1 MSHMALSDVPGAN
14 KGIGG
19 RGAVSIAPNGR
30 RLFLASFLAMI
41 AVGMGFS
48 GRAVVLDQWGAQFSF
63 TKAELGVITG
73 FGLTGCG
80 MTLLLFSV
88 LVERWGYGVM
98 LAMTFAF
105 HMLSGVVTLLAGPAF
120 HAFGRDGAFWCLC
133 AGVTIFAVG
142 NGAAEAAV
150 NPLVAALHPLQR
162 THRLNMLH
170 AGFPGGLVLGTVIRV
185 FFPNQ
190 PWEFT
195 LLMYLVPTALYGAL
209 MLGQTFPAS
218 QARAYRSGI
227 GSMAREFLSPMLLFL
242 LLLMAMI
249 GFVELGTDSWISN
262 ITGNLLADR
271 TKGVYLLMW
280 TSSLMFLLRFVA
292 GPIVRYTTPVG
303 LLLGAA
309 CLGTAGLYLLSRAGV
324 GFDLGGAVVAATIAV
339 TVYGVGK
346 TFYWATMLGVTA
358 ERFPRGGA
366 LVIGAMGCVGNLSA
380 GLLGGPAI
388 GFMQDHFASRDLR
401 QTSYAA
407 FERYRA
413 PEENTF
419 LFFHSRGLDSSK
431 VAILS
436 DGGEQLARDLATLQ
450 RSGRRDANVERLNEW
465 WQTSGKPTLDQDR
478 GPVLRATLYGGRMA
492 LRRTALVP
500 AAMALGFLL
509 LLLHFRSIGGY
520 RQLHV
525 HGPDDTPGGGAPGEA
540 EPVLVNVSSA

>member
-1 MSHMALSDVPGAN
+1 MSHMALSDAPGAN
-14 KGIGG
+14 KGISSSG
-19 RGAVSIAPNGR
+19 RPNSS

-63 TKAELGVITG
+63 TKSELGVITG

-80 MTLLLFSV
+80 MTLLLFSA

-105 HMLSGVVTLLAGPAF
+105 HMLSGVITLMAGPAF

-133 AGVTIFAVG
+133 IGVTTFAVG

-162 THRLNMLH
+162 THRLNVLH
-170 AGFPGGLVLGTVIRV
+170 AGFPGGLVLGTLIRV

-190 PWEFT
+190 PWEVS
-195 LLMYLVPTALYGAL
+195 LMMYLLPTALYGAL
-209 MLGQTFPAS
+209 MLGQSFPAS
-218 QARAYRSGI
+218 QAKAYGSNVR
-227 GSMAREFLSPMLLFL
+227 SMAREFLSPMLLFL

-262 ITGNLLADR
+262 ITGTLLADKS
-271 TKGVYLLMW
+271 KGVYLLMW

-292 GPIVRYTTPVG
+292 GPIVRYTTPIG

-324 GFDLGGAVVAATIAV
+324 GFDVGGAVVAATIAV

-388 GFMQDHFASRDLR
+388 GFMQDHFASQDLR
-401 QTSYAA
+401 QASAASFQRYAA
-407 FERYRA
+407 R
-413 PEENTF
+413 EENTF
-419 LFFHSRGLDSSK
+419 LLFRTRGLDSSK
-431 VAILS
+431 VAVLG
-436 DGGEQLARDLATLQ
+436 DGGEQLAKDLAALQ
-450 RSGRRDANVERLNEW
+450 HSGRHDRNVEALNDW
-465 WQTSGKPTLDQDR
+465 WQSTGKPHFEQDR
-478 GPVLRATLYGGRMA
+478 APVLQATLYGGRMA

-520 RQLHV
+520 RQLHFQDE
-525 HGPDDTPGGGAPGEA
+525 GDKGAGAA
-540 EPVLVNVSSA
+540 EPVLITAGE